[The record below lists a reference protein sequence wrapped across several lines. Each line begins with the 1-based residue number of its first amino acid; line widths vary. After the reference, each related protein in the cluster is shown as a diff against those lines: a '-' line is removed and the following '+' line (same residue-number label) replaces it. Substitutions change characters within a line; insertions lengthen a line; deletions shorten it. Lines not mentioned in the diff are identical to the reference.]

1 MEVCVVL
8 GWVSSCFIYMHLLKP
23 KSWLHLLKVLNW
35 YFADLIT
42 PAKSVVLKIIFGGV
56 EIGWKYDVTK
66 CLITFTTIGK
76 LNIDLHDNR
85 WMTKF
90 QFFSGRVCIVPAADF
105 DAAKHL
111 NTHRDLL
118 GRRHNRLTLEKLKT
132 STISG
137 SADDESLAVCI
148 TVMWRGIQYAV
159 ICMML
164 FLIAEMLVNLVS

>member
-1 MEVCVVL
+1 
-8 GWVSSCFIYMHLLKP
+8 
-23 KSWLHLLKVLNW
+23 
-35 YFADLIT
+35 
-42 PAKSVVLKIIFGGV
+42 
-56 EIGWKYDVTK
+56 
-66 CLITFTTIGK
+66 
-76 LNIDLHDNR
+76 
-85 WMTKF
+85 MTKF